1 MASDRPNQM
10 HQGESAFCPFH
21 ENSPFYGKAQCSK
34 LMPALWISPTFQ
46 KHHMEARFGMKGKR
60 TNTCHP
66 G

>member
-1 MASDRPNQM
+1 MKV
-10 HQGESAFCPFH
+10 HSALSMKIPRFM
-21 ENSPFYGKAQCSK
+21 EKTQCSK
-34 LMPALWISPTFQ
+34 LTPALWISPAFQ